1 VHYIHQCGIDNT
13 LLCSVVFYCVMSS
26 RHSVAYIQYSTHSV
40 VCVCVCV
47 CVSVLCV
54 FCIQDTCSSVVFY
67 LQHTVYCLFGIRDA
81 CSCVMSS
88 SRVLSHCVCC
98 GIVFYLQNTPC
109 VSVLYSRLVKIHVS
123 FAEYR
128 RFYRTLLQKS
138 PTSLEYRTPYSR
150 LVYGLA
156 TVSRLMK
163 NIGLFCR
170 ISSLL

>member
-1 VHYIHQCGIDNT
+1 VLRIF
-13 LLCSVVFYCVMSS
+13 S
-26 RHSVAYIQYSTHSV
+26 IQHTV
-40 VCVCVCV
+40 LCVCVCV

-88 SRVLSHCVCC
+88 SRVLSHCVRCD
-98 GIVFYLQNTPC
+98 IVFYLQITPC